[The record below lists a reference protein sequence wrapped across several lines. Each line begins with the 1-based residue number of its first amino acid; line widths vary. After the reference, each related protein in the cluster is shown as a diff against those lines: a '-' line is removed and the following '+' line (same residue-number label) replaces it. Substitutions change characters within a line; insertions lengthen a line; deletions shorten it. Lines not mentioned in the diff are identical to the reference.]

1 MWALA
6 SAAQLGCLPARIIS
20 TPSGAPILRGFM
32 RMRTLIPVRRAH
44 CPRVPHTSMTA
55 HRASAWRW
63 FHCEVSREQECRW
76 NIYAAQ
82 RISSF
87 VARIR
92 CAEKIRRAARDPA
105 PEPASPGAA
114 QQPKPV
120 VVAAPLVVSSSIW
133 LLMASPR
140 RQHAACAMGCSRAA
154 ACRQR
159 RARLARR
166 RPPVRE
172 STRGHVRAE
181 LRGVGAAPSLRSG
194 GHLL

>member
-63 FHCEVSREQECRW
+63 FHRYSTVLERFHCEVSREQECRW

-92 CAEKIRRAARDPA
+92 CGKKSSCGPRPSAGTGVTRRCAAAQARRRRRAARR
-105 PEPASPGAA
+105 
-114 QQPKPV
+114 V
-120 VVAAPLVVSSSIW
+120 VVDLAAHGEPSEAARRVRDGVLACCC
-133 LLMASPR
+133 LPPETCSPR
-140 RQHAACAMGCSRAA
+140 
-154 ACRQR
+154 
-159 RARLARR
+159 
-166 RPPVRE
+166 PPPP
-172 STRGHVRAE
+172 A
-181 LRGVGAAPSLRSG
+181 GA
-194 GHLL
+194 